1 MKKAILFVIAFF
13 FFTSCEAKKE
23 ESKPVAPKKEG
34 YYLNFGGNFKTGMN
48 TVDDLGISVVI
59 VMDTSGSMN
68 DNPRSG
74 GEQKYIQATKALA
87 TVSRKLVDLSKTQ
100 KDFKIQVGILKF
112 SSGVKT
118 VLPLTLLDEEGIRK
132 LVNAVDI
139 RNFEPDG
146 GTSIGLA
153 IEAGSCVLAQSGTIL
168 NSLIVISDGENTGTL
183 SPDKALGALYANK
196 NTASTEDYIIITNS
210 QMVSFIGFD
219 IGSGIFNNLNKM
231 GARVMSA
238 SNQNELENSL
248 KSLLEADITKLENK

>member
-1 MKKAILFVIAFF
+1 MTLLN
-13 FFTSCEAKKE
+13 E
-23 ESKPVAPKKEG
+23 E
-34 YYLNFGGNFKTGMN
+34 
-48 TVDDLGISVVI
+48 GI
-59 VMDTSGSMN
+59 G
-68 DNPRSG
+68 
-74 GEQKYIQATKALA
+74 
-87 TVSRKLVDLSKTQ
+87 KLVD
-100 KDFKIQVGILKF
+100 
-112 SSGVKT
+112 
-118 VLPLTLLDEEGIRK
+118 
-132 LVNAVDI
+132 AVDI

-168 NSLIVISDGENTGTL
+168 NSLIIISDGENTGTL
-183 SPDKALGALYANK
+183 TPDKALEALYANK
-196 NTASTEDYIIITNS
+196 NTASTEEYTIITNS